1 MRSKLFSF
9 RDRKLKE
16 FCYQMQSG
24 ENPVN
29 KDHCVTMQIFLS
41 NCVVKRDTEM
51 RNSGIELVPAKKDM
65 NLQRLNVKIL
75 QTEIR

>member
-1 MRSKLFSF
+1 
-9 RDRKLKE
+9 
-16 FCYQMQSG
+16 
-24 ENPVN
+24 
-29 KDHCVTMQIFLS
+29 MQIFLS

-51 RNSGIELVPAKKDM
+51 KNSGIELVPAKKDM

>member
-1 MRSKLFSF
+1 
-9 RDRKLKE
+9 
-16 FCYQMQSG
+16 MQAG

-51 RNSGIELVPAKKDM
+51 KNSGIWLVQAKKD
-65 NLQRLNVKIL
+65 LNCSA
-75 QTEIR
+75 